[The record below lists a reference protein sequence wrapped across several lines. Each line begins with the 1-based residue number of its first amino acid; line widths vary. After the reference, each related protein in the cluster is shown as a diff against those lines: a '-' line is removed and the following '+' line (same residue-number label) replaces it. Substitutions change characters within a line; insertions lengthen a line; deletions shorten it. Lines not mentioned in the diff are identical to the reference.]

1 MNGALKTMGKGYRP
15 PGVCPVCRLGLT
27 ITNLTCDG
35 CKTTITG
42 TFKPCKFCQLTPE
55 MYKFLLIFLK
65 CRGNIR
71 EVEKELSISYPTVRS
86 RLDGL
91 LDTLGLHEDEVT
103 VLKEKRRQVLG
114 EVRMGKLTSEEALEL
129 LQKQNR
135 KRGES

>member
-1 MNGALKTMGKGYRP
+1 
-15 PGVCPVCRLGLT
+15 
-27 ITNLTCDG
+27 
-35 CKTTITG
+35 
-42 TFKPCKFCQLTPE
+42 

>member
-1 MNGALKTMGKGYRP
+1 
-15 PGVCPVCRLGLT
+15 
-27 ITNLTCDG
+27 
-35 CKTTITG
+35 
-42 TFKPCKFCQLTPE
+42 
-55 MYKFLLIFLK
+55 
-65 CRGNIR
+65 NIR